1 MAGLSD
7 YKLKFVIDADGRTAK
22 QELNSVY
29 AEINKLGGGL
39 TSTFGGAIPILG
51 AVAGGLTAVAGGI
64 ALVTA
69 GLYAASKQAAEY
81 GSEIYDASIK
91 TGLHAETIS
100 ALKLAS
106 DRSGTSLENTANTVV
121 KLTKNLGEAAQKA
134 GPAREALTRLGID
147 PHDAIQDLDGTLAKV
162 IQRVSEL
169 PDPVSRGTAATQLFG
184 KSGAE
189 FLKVID
195 DMKGNLPGAV
205 TEVKRLGLS
214 LSDDAARAA
223 DEFGDQLDTLDK
235 QFHGIRVTI
244 GQAFMPIFN
253 DMAHTV
259 SDWLAENQGELRRW
273 ADQTQTSLRGAAS
286 YWEHYWSQLKDSAQ
300 DYYTWL
306 EQKQKDLP
314 LGLGTRL
321 PDNFAVPEGGYIKDA
336 TDALR
341 KEGERTR
348 GATATGGLR
357 TDDYLA
363 DLDAQ
368 KAAADKAQKEREA
381 AAKRSAAA
389 QIDILKTQL
398 SQAQHLYEYTYQQ
411 IETKFKE
418 KGGADVFLEGYR
430 KAFAIL
436 QGELSTIIPQLD
448 KAEMSAARS
457 AKATAAE
464 IQKLQQEHDVRNQ
477 QLSEFGTGI
486 YQRAQGA
493 ITDQEKKGGEDESS
507 QAKLK
512 MDRMLEIYR
521 VGYDKRK
528 VIQEAYLASGVINE
542 TQYAQNVGRIAY
554 EAMMDEIRLNQQ
566 LVDSGKLSA
575 DQRAEAEQK
584 LAVLKLQLGTQII
597 QTATAVASAQKK
609 ASEDIAKAADEEAKA
624 FRELAA
630 ARWEASMATA
640 EYVAQQRDMIES
652 LRASQPLEDAFVDMG
667 DMISSSIE
675 QWTQG
680 IGSLVEA
687 WVLYGTAGPDAM
699 RKMTAQVLA
708 SLAAQ
713 AAAKALFYTA
723 EGIVALFLDP
733 PLAGAFFSAAA
744 IMGSI
749 AIGAAVAGRAV
760 AGDSFKKDKSGDR
773 GDKHFSTGNTSKGR
787 GSAQSEDL
795 KPYSRQTEDAFVSGR
810 RDESSRVVADAIDR
824 LNKKLE
830 SMRPGDVLVAGTR
843 EKPGHIGQQVAKD
856 IDRDAGIGKKIL
868 QKSGVR

>member
-51 AVAGGLTAVAGGI
+51 AVAGGLAAVAGGI

-69 GLYAASKQAAEY
+69 GLYEASKQAAEY
-81 GSEIYDASIK
+81 GSEIYDSSIK

-106 DRSGTSLENTANTVV
+106 DRSGTSLENTANIVV
-121 KLTKNLGEAAQKA
+121 KFTKLVGEAAQGSDKA
-134 GPAREALTRLGID
+134 RQTLTRLGIE
-147 PHDAIQDLDGTLAKV
+147 PQEAIKDLDGTLAKV
-162 IQRVSEL
+162 IERVSEL

-184 KSGAE
+184 KAGAE

-205 TEVKRLGLS
+205 AEVKRLGLS
-214 LSDDAARAA
+214 LSDDAAKAA

-244 GQAFMPIFN
+244 GQAFLPIFN
-253 DMAHTV
+253 DMAHSV
-259 SDWLAENQGELRRW
+259 SDWLAKNQGELRQW

-286 YWEHYWSQLKDSAQ
+286 YWNHYWKEIKDSAQ
-300 DYYTWL
+300 DYYSWL

-314 LGLGTRL
+314 LGLGTKL
-321 PDNFAVPEGGYIKDA
+321 PSNFAVPEGGYIKDA
-336 TDALR
+336 TDALTR
-341 KEGERTR
+341 EGQRTR
-348 GATATGGLR
+348 GASGTGGLR

-368 KAAADKAQKEREA
+368 KAAADKAAKEREA

-389 QIDILKTQL
+389 QIDILKSQL

-411 IETKFKE
+411 IEAKFKE
-418 KGGADVFLEGYR
+418 KGGADVFLEGYK

-436 QGELSTIIPQLD
+436 QGELTTIIPQLD
-448 KAEMSAARS
+448 KAEMAAARS

-464 IQKLQQEHDVRNQ
+464 IEKIQQEHDVRNQ
-477 QLSEFGTGI
+477 QLSEFGTSI
-486 YQRAQGA
+486 YQRAQSA
-493 ITDQEKKGGEDESS
+493 INDQEKKGTEDSASKAQQE
-507 QAKLK
+507 
-512 MDRMLEIYR
+512 MDRTLEVYR
-521 VGYDKRK
+521 AGYDHRRA
-528 VIQEAYLASGVINE
+528 IQEAYYASGVISE
-542 TQYAQNVGRIAY
+542 TEYAREIGRIAY
-554 EAMMDEIRLNQQ
+554 EALMDEIRLNQQ
-566 LVDSGKLSA
+566 LVDNTQLTA
-575 DQRAEAEQK
+575 DQRAEIEQK
-584 LAVLKLQLGTQII
+584 LKVLKQQLGTQII
-597 QTATAVASAQKK
+597 QTATAVGKAEQKQAEDAKK
-609 ASEDIAKAADEEAKA
+609 AAEEETKA
-624 FRELAA
+624 FYDLAA
-630 ARWEASMATA
+630 AKWEAAMATA

-652 LRASQPLEDAFVDMG
+652 LRDTQPLENAFADMG

-680 IGSLVEA
+680 LGSLVEA

-744 IMGSI
+744 IMAGI
-749 AIGAAVAGRAV
+749 AGGAAIAGRAV
-760 AGDSFKKDKSGDR
+760 AGNSFKKDSG
-773 GDKHFSTGNTSKGR
+773 GKNGKAFSSGNNSVGATKP
-787 GSAQSEDL
+787 EDL
-795 KPYSRQTEDAFVSGR
+795 KPYSRQTDDAFVSGR
-810 RDESSRVVADAIDR
+810 NDHPARFVADAVDR
-824 LNKKLE
+824 LTKKID

-843 EKPGHIGQQVAKD
+843 EKPGHIGKAFENDVA
-856 IDRDAGIGKKIL
+856 RDAGVGRRVA
-868 QKSGVR
+868 QKMGVR